1 MMGYLKSFGYSI
13 LAGAALVTLGAC
25 AQQSGT
31 GPSSRPEAIAST
43 TSLYDRLGGKPAI
56 TAVVD
61 QFVANVAADSRINA
75 RFATTDIPKLK
86 GYLVDQLCGATG
98 GPCTYKGRSMKT
110 IHAGMRI
117 TNDEFNALVQ
127 DLVAALDKFNVPLK
141 EKSDLLALLSPMKQ
155 DIVEMP

>member
-31 GPSSRPEAIAST
+31 GSSRPEAIAST

-86 GYLVDQLCGATG
+86 GHRVDQLCGATG
-98 GPCTYKGRSMKT
+98 GPCTYTGRSMKT

-127 DLVAALDKFNVPLK
+127 DLVAALDKFNIPLK